1 MSFINSPQ
9 EQLNHPNAFII
20 ESGGILFE
28 VDEFK
33 KGAELRNHFSKGKIK
48 EIAENHFIVQWD
60 IYSIKYP
67 LPYKFIEY
75 GHLGLTQDDMYLYG
89 FKERPLNIERE
100 KKSRHAKNEQ
110 MNLFDLVILN

>member
-9 EQLNHPNAFII
+9 EQLKHPNAFII
-20 ESGGILFE
+20 ASGGILFE

-33 KGAELRNHFSKGKIK
+33 EGTELRNHFSKGIIK
-48 EIAENHFIVQWD
+48 EIAEVYFIVQWD

-75 GHLGLTQDDMYLYG
+75 GHLGLTQDDMYLYD
-89 FKERPLNIERE
+89 FEERPLDVEIN
-100 KKSRHAKNEQ
+100 KKSKHPKNEQ